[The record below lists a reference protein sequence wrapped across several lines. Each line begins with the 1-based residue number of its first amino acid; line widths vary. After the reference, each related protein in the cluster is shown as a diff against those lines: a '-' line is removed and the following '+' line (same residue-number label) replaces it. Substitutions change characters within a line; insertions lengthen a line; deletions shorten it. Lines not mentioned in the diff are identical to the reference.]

1 MTVVIEG
8 SVAAGGRAGAAD
20 PRFRRVLEGVL
31 GVPATERNE
40 LLVLRNGDEIFPSM
54 LEAIHGA
61 EHTIDFLTFVY
72 WRGEIGKEF
81 GEALGARARSG
92 VRVRVLLDSWG
103 CRPIDKDIV
112 HGMERDGV
120 DVHWFRP
127 FHRFGFRHANHR
139 THRKVMI
146 ADEELGFTGGV
157 GIADEWRGDAR
168 NADEWRDT
176 HFRIRGPAV
185 NGLRSAFLD
194 NWLETDPSLFDE
206 RIDRFPDQPQSGG
219 SVVQCVR
226 GASESGRSDV
236 ATLFATL
243 LQTAS
248 RRIRI
253 ATAYFVPDDNLTDK
267 LCDAV
272 ARGLEVEILLPGRH
286 ADKRFVQVAG
296 EAKYGRLLDA
306 GVNLWNFEPSMLHAK
321 VMTVDGGI
329 SNVGSANLNAR
340 STEQDEEINLVVMD
354 PAITRILDVQFD
366 EDLAR
371 SERIEPGR
379 WNSRPLHQ
387 RAFERTV
394 EPIRRLF

>member
-1 MTVVIEG
+1 MTVMIEG
-8 SVAAGGRAGAAD
+8 SAAAGRSATTAD

-31 GVPATERNE
+31 GVPATEGNE
-40 LLVLRNGDEIFPSM
+40 LVVLRNGDEIFPSM
-54 LEAIHGA
+54 LEAIHRA

-72 WRGEIGKEF
+72 WRGDIGKEF
-81 GEALGARARSG
+81 GDALGARARSG
-92 VRVRVLLDSWG
+92 VRVRVLLDAWG

-127 FHRFGFRHANHR
+127 FRRFGFRHANHR
-139 THRKVMI
+139 THRKVMVV
-146 ADEELGFTGGV
+146 DEEVGFTGGV

-168 NADEWRDT
+168 NPDEWRDT

-185 NGLRSAFLD
+185 DGLRSAFLD

-206 RIDRFPDQPQSGG
+206 RIDRFPDQPQTGG

-243 LQTAS
+243 LQTAR

-253 ATAYFVPDDNLTDK
+253 ATAYFVPDDNLTNK

-306 GVNLWNFEPSMLHAK
+306 GVSLWNFEPSMLHAK
-321 VMTVDGGI
+321 VMTVDGCI

-340 STEQDEEINLVVMD
+340 STEHDEEINLVVMD
-354 PAITRILDVQFD
+354 PAITRILDMHFD

-387 RAFERTV
+387 RAFERMV

>member
-1 MTVVIEG
+1 VTHVIDG
-8 SVAAGGRAGAAD
+8 SSAAEERPGD
-20 PRFRRVLEGVL
+20 EPRFRRVLEGVL
-31 GVPATERNE
+31 GVPATEGNE
-40 LLVLRNGDEIFPSM
+40 LVVLRNGDEIFSPM
-54 LEAIHGA
+54 LEAIRGA
-61 EHTIDFLTFVY
+61 EHTVDFLTFVY
-72 WRGEIGKEF
+72 WRGEIGREF
-81 GEALGARARSG
+81 GQALGERARSG
-92 VRVRVLLDSWG
+92 VRVRVLLDAWG
-103 CRPIDKDIV
+103 CRPIDEDIV
-112 HGMERDGV
+112 HRMERDGV
-120 DVHWFRP
+120 DVRWFRP
-127 FHRFGFRHANHR
+127 FRRFGFRHANHR

-146 ADEELGFTGGV
+146 VDEELGFTGGV

-168 NADEWRDT
+168 NPDEWRDT

-185 NGLRSAFLD
+185 DGLRSAFLD

-206 RIDRFPDQPQSGG
+206 RTDRFPNQPQSGR

-243 LQTAS
+243 LQTAR

-253 ATAYFVPDDNLTDK
+253 ATAYFVPDDDLTHK

-272 ARGLEVEILLPGRH
+272 ARGVDVEILLPGRH

-306 GVNLWNFEPSMLHAK
+306 GVALWNFEPSMLHTK
-321 VMTVDGGI
+321 VMTVDACL

-340 STEQDEEINLVVMD
+340 STQFDEEINLVVMD
-354 PAITRILDVQFD
+354 EAITRILDAQFD
-366 EDLAR
+366 EDLER

-379 WNSRPLHQ
+379 WGRRPVHQ
-387 RAFERTV
+387 RAFERAV